1 MNRKGGVARWARYQY
16 VKLLRINDTPEKIAG
31 GLALGVAIGILPSF
45 GLGIIVAVFVA
56 ALIRVNKVSA
66 LIGTLIMNPWTAP
79 FFWGVSYLAG
89 SLMLGNDLSGAISV
103 VRELKGQGD
112 LWENLLAKR
121 LLLPYIAGNAVVTA
135 ASAAFSYVACIYT
148 VRTYRRAK
156 ARRRAGKTKMN
167 Y

>member
-1 MNRKGGVARWARYQY
+1 MNRKGGIARWARYQY
-16 VKLLRINDTPEKIAG
+16 VRLLRINDTPEKIAG

-56 ALIRVNKVSA
+56 GFIGVNKASA

-89 SLMLGNDLSGAISV
+89 SLLLGNDLSGAITV

-112 LWENLLAKR
+112 LWENLLAQR
-121 LLLPYIAGNAVVTA
+121 LLFPYIAGNAVVTA
-135 ASAAFSYVACIYT
+135 ASAAFSYVAGIYT
-148 VRTYRRAK
+148 VRAYRRAK
-156 ARRRAGKTKMN
+156 ARRRASKTKMN